1 MLFGLIP
8 TKRQP
13 APDPQAPAPPISEA
27 RGGPLGRACAAALSA
42 IQAAAAPRAVAER
55 AERFSEL
62 RPLTPPAPAAA
73 VGERRVDV
81 LMASATGA
89 DSRQAQVRPEPP
101 RQAQIRGPADWERR
115 AVVTGA
121 GVDQRQAEV
130 RGPAFPKPLG

>member
-55 AERFSEL
+55 TERFSEL

-81 LMASATGA
+81 LMANSTGFDRA
-89 DSRQAQVRPEPP
+89 AAPPIREAPNIPIIPRSGAPAAGLAPFMPRPL
-101 RQAQIRGPADWERR
+101 D
-115 AVVTGA
+115 
-121 GVDQRQAEV
+121 
-130 RGPAFPKPLG
+130 